1 MSVDTE
7 FLSYP
12 GLSWLS
18 VSRDVYKF
26 EVWVTVRF
34 NDYTDAFIMSEDA
47 IGENGSLLIKEAY
60 LRRAKLIAVSQIAK
74 ELEK

>member
-1 MSVDTE
+1 MNVGTE

-18 VSRDVYKF
+18 VSRDVHKF

-34 NDYTDAFIMSEDA
+34 NDYTDAFIMNEDA
-47 IGENGSLLIKEAY
+47 IGEHGSLLIKEAY

>member
-1 MSVDTE
+1 MSVSTE

-12 GLSWLS
+12 GLPWLS
-18 VSRDVYKF
+18 VSRDVHKF

-34 NDYTDAFIMSEDA
+34 NDYIDAFIMSEDA

-60 LRRAKLIAVSQIAK
+60 LRRARLIAVARIA
-74 ELEK
+74 EGLEK